1 MTSCLYEF
9 FPVEIVWK
17 IYDALHK
24 SYMNDLN
31 KEFLKFSN
39 YTRIT
44 YEDNLCYPLLSHIKG
59 KNMNY
64 ICWTDE
70 DIKDALDM
78 KDEDELT
85 DEIRNQFYNEL
96 YDDYDNSFFNQRSQ
110 FGGRTMSL
118 RFQQTRYE
126 LYDDYDDFRF
136 NNNNYIP
143 SFN

>member
-9 FPVEIVWK
+9 LPVEIVWK
-17 IYDALHK
+17 IYDDLHK
-24 SYMNDLN
+24 SYMKDLN

-44 YEDNLCYPLLSHIKG
+44 YEDTFSNPLLSHIKG
-59 KNMNY
+59 KNMDY

-70 DIKDALDM
+70 DIKEALDM

-96 YDDYDNSFFNQRSQ
+96 YDDYDNSFFNQHSQ
-110 FGGRTMSL
+110 FL
-118 RFQQTRYE
+118 VQQSGYE
-126 LYDDYDDFRF
+126 DYDDFRF
-136 NNNNYIP
+136 N
-143 SFN
+143 